1 MEERERVSK
10 QRQDRAAN
18 AQTISVPFGAVCV
31 YKPTHAHTD
40 THGHLLLFTVI
51 CLAGFLFIFG
61 LICCHCWLSL
71 LLRCL
76 VQFMLHLLATS
87 QNEIFKCALA
97 ACPIYPNAPHG
108 SPASPCDFHSHLQQ
122 LSASALGTDRVIAK
136 ITTSTASCCCCS
148 CIPIECMRIAMIFA
162 LSSSLTS
169 PRLAPSRLFSSHLI
183 SRQPLCVCGFPGR
196 VRQSLPMLIPIDSC
210 FVASPHSVCVCAS
223 FASLTL
229 QCLIWFAPVWFLVP
243 GIQLRLISSLPAT
256 TYAYA
261 RACCIPVGV
270 TWQPAVNGTQRHII
284 NAAFIWLYTNKQQR
298 ASRH

>member
-1 MEERERVSK
+1 
-10 QRQDRAAN
+10 
-18 AQTISVPFGAVCV
+18 
-31 YKPTHAHTD
+31 
-40 THGHLLLFTVI
+40 
-51 CLAGFLFIFG
+51 
-61 LICCHCWLSL
+61 
-71 LLRCL
+71 
-76 VQFMLHLLATS
+76 MLHLLATS

-169 PRLAPSRLFSSHLI
+169 PRLAPSRRFSSHLI
-183 SRQPLCVCGFPGR
+183 SRQPLCVWIPRSGAPIAPHVDSNWFLLCGFA
-196 VRQSLPMLIPIDSC
+196 SLC
-210 FVASPHSVCVCAS
+210 VCVCAS

-256 TYAYA
+256 TYAYV

>member
-1 MEERERVSK
+1 
-10 QRQDRAAN
+10 
-18 AQTISVPFGAVCV
+18 
-31 YKPTHAHTD
+31 
-40 THGHLLLFTVI
+40 
-51 CLAGFLFIFG
+51 
-61 LICCHCWLSL
+61 
-71 LLRCL
+71 
-76 VQFMLHLLATS
+76 MLHLLATS

-108 SPASPCDFHSHLQQ
+108 SPAFPCDFHSHLQQ

-169 PRLAPSRLFSSHLI
+169 PRLAPSRLVSSHLI
-183 SRQPLCVCGFPGR
+183 SSLVSLSVCVDSQVGCANRSPCWFQLILALWLRLTLC
-196 VRQSLPMLIPIDSC
+196 
-210 FVASPHSVCVCAS
+210 VCVCAS

-256 TYAYA
+256 TYAYV

-270 TWQPAVNGTQRHII
+270 TWQPAVNDTQRHII